1 MARQRLAALRPTTA
15 AESLPTAR
23 QIWSGLEVSQSGT
36 PSPDGR
42 FLSFAAETGDLGVR
56 DLVTGTSR
64 LLTNTGGWAA
74 SGDYVSRSVIS
85 PDGRQVA
92 YDWFVEKDFKNE
104 LRVIPF
110 AAGDSV
116 RPKVVSRFD
125 RSEYMRPFGWSP
137 DGKRVFVLRFVANAN
152 SIGTVSI
159 QDGSFQSIKSLEW
172 RNPNRLSVSGD
183 GRFVAYDAPVADN
196 VSARDIFVL
205 ATDGSREMTAVE
217 GRANDFAPLWAPDN
231 SQLIFLS
238 DRAGS
243 DSLWTVAMEN
253 GRPKGSPEPVK
264 GGVRPST
271 LLGIT
276 QTGTLYYG
284 VRASDRRNIHAVEL
298 NERMHAITS
307 PVPATERF
315 VAGNMSPSWSGDG
328 ASLAYYSL
336 RNPTVL
342 VIQSSNTGEER
353 TVPVPAG
360 VAPAQPRWF
369 PDNRSVLIL
378 AQNAQ
383 GPGSTFYRLEVDTGK
398 TEPLLGVGRGI
409 GSYDLAPDGKTI
421 FYSFQSSGQP
431 GATGYYTGRL
441 MRFDIGSNREV
452 ELKKN
457 EWFINVAVSPDGTEL
472 AYLKSLRDDALRNA
486 GEYPSVVEVIPA
498 AGGSVARGIPK
509 SDLAHWRA
517 LRQSRLDARW
527 ALFDL
532 RAGRWR
538 VLESLCGRWQTR
550 EDGHFKTQGARR
562 RNQISCDSS

>member
-1 MARQRLAALRPTTA
+1 MAKPESPQRL
-15 AESLPTAR
+15 
-23 QIWSGLEVSQSGT
+23 
-36 PSPDGR
+36 
-42 FLSFAAETGDLGVR
+42 
-56 DLVTGTSR
+56 
-64 LLTNTGGWAA
+64 
-74 SGDYVSRSVIS
+74 
-85 PDGRQVA
+85 
-92 YDWFVEKDFKNE
+92 
-104 LRVIPF
+104 
-110 AAGDSV
+110 
-116 RPKVVSRFD
+116 
-125 RSEYMRPFGWSP
+125 
-137 DGKRVFVLRFVANAN
+137 
-152 SIGTVSI
+152 
-159 QDGSFQSIKSLEW
+159 W
-172 RNPNRLSVSGD
+172 RW
-183 GRFVAYDAPVADN
+183 RFVAYDAPVADN

-498 AGGSVARGIPK
+498 AGGPSREVFRNPIWLTGVRYGNLAWTPDGRSLIFVQDDGEFWKVSAGGGKPEKMGILRPK
-509 SDLAHWRA
+509 GPADGIRYPAIHPDGRRMVFTAVESDGAEV
-517 LRQSRLDARW
+517 W
-527 ALFDL
+527 ALEKFL
-532 RAGRWR
+532 R
-538 VLESLCGRWQTR
+538 
-550 EDGHFKTQGARR
+550 
-562 RNQISCDSS
+562 